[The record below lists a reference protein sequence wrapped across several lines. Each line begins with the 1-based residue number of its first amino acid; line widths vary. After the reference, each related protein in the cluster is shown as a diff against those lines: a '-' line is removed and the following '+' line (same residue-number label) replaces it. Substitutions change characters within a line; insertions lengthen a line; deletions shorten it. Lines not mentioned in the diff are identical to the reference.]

1 VTCDHTY
8 AMGDA
13 QRLRIMGPSMTTLL
27 HLIPRRVHHLL
38 GQLDALRWRRLG
50 PVEVRGSAVLPTPC
64 AVDQAQTL
72 ELAPVALGELFG
84 LPGGGWQQRWFRID
98 VPAGNNDRVLFWKCQ
113 GETTVWIDGEAWAG
127 LDPGHDYCA
136 LPVRASTLWLDCGT
150 YQTSIG
156 GGAQQP
162 LSDQPCRFREAWLA
176 ERVQPAWD
184 AFFDLE
190 ALVMLMN
197 KVVDQDALRLHRP
210 GHPIAFKLLPALA
223 AACDR
228 FEDDGIVAC
237 AESLR
242 GILGQ
247 FPAEGWQDI
256 ATVVGHSHLDLV
268 WLWPEVEGERKAVHT
283 AATAMRLL
291 ERYPEMT
298 FTYSQPASYA
308 AITRRA
314 PGLATRISDAIRSGR
329 WEATG
334 ALEVESD
341 THLPCGEAL
350 LRAVLVGQ
358 RGFTALR
365 GSPST
370 LCWLPDTFGF
380 TACLPQI
387 LAAAGVSGFFTTKL
401 GWSEITDFPYRSFR
415 WRSPDGSEVLAH
427 NSAHHP
433 NGEMT
438 LQQLAWS
445 GERNRQAGVLADVL
459 LPQGFGDGG
468 GGPNEAMCERARRLA
483 NLAQCPTVRWGNT
496 EGWFARLAQH
506 ASQLPVFDG
515 ELYLERHQGVFTSQ
529 ARCKQAYRT
538 AEVALQLHEAVRT
551 ACRGAALDDE
561 AWRRV
566 IFAQFHDALPGSSIA
581 VVYDQLV
588 PELEQ
593 LATQRI
599 STAISE
605 LAARSGREDCLF
617 NALPTARRA
626 LVALPGCSA
635 AAIRC
640 GDAVLPVQHLD
651 GVPHAS
657 IPLPALAGVAWTGSD
672 ASAPATHMTAGPGF
686 LGSDRAQ
693 ARFDADGGLVELR
706 IDGELIPL
714 SAAAGLVLHREGT
727 GGDAWDIQPQALAA
741 AVSTCPVPLGRID
754 QGPVAVRLSGSAA
767 LGRRSQA
774 RMTWSLVAGL
784 PWLLADLDL
793 DWQEDASWLRF
804 RLPTALRGRQT
815 RFGTPFGSVLRAAQS
830 GDDAQTARW
839 EVPGSRWAAVT
850 DDDGVGAALISEAKY
865 GWHCGDGTL
874 HLSLLRAPDS
884 PAPGADR
891 GRQRIRF
898 AIGRHRTLA
907 SADACTTAEAADSL
921 YLPVPG
927 YRGSPTGTAPIEL
940 LPGSSLAPA
949 WVLPGV
955 LRLHEVSG
963 RRGTACLRST
973 RQLHLADVHGH
984 SQTPLSAAGDNLW
997 RVDYQPNA
1005 LLSISF
1011 A

>member
-1 VTCDHTY
+1 
-8 AMGDA
+8 
-13 QRLRIMGPSMTTLL
+13 MTTLL
-27 HLIPRRVHHLL
+27 HLIPRRVQHLL
-38 GQLDALRWRRLG
+38 RHLDGLRWQRLG
-50 PVEVRGSAVLPTPC
+50 SVEVLGSAVLPSPV
-64 AVDQAQTL
+64 AVDQASQ
-72 ELAPVALGELFG
+72 LALSPVACGEFFG
-84 LPGGGWQQRWFRID
+84 LPGGGWQQRWFRIEL
-98 VPAGNNDRVLFWKCQ
+98 PAGGDERVLFWKCQ
-113 GETTVWIDGEAWAG
+113 GETTVWLDGEAWAG
-127 LDPGHDYCA
+127 LDTGHDYCP
-136 LPVRASTLWLDCGT
+136 LPPRACTLWLDCGT

-156 GGAQQP
+156 GGAQPP

-190 ALVMLMN
+190 ALGMLMD
-197 KVVDQDALRLHRP
+197 KVADQDALHHHRP
-210 GHPIAFKLLPALA
+210 CHPLAFKLLPALA
-223 AACDR
+223 EACDR
-228 FEDDGIVAC
+228 FERDGVAAC

-242 GILGQ
+242 GVLRR
-247 FPAEGWQDI
+247 FPAEGWQDV

-298 FTYSQPASYA
+298 FSYSQPASYA
-308 AITRRA
+308 AIQRRA
-314 PGLATRISDAIRSGR
+314 PGLAERIGSAIRSGR

-350 LRAVLVGQ
+350 LRAVLIGQ

-387 LAAAGVSGFFTTKL
+387 LAVAGVSGFFTTKL
-401 GWSEITDFPYRSFR
+401 GWSEVTNFPYRSFR

-438 LQQLAWS
+438 LHQLGWS
-445 GERNRQAGVLADVL
+445 GERNRQAGVLAEVL

-483 NLAQCPTVRWGNT
+483 NLAQCPTVRWGKA
-496 EGWFARLAQH
+496 EEWFARLAQG
-506 ASQLPVFDG
+506 STQLPLYDG

-529 ARCKQAYRT
+529 ARCKHAYRA
-538 AEVALQLHEAVRT
+538 AEVALQVHEAVRA
-551 ACRGAALDDE
+551 ACRGVVLDDE

-581 VVYDQLV
+581 VVYEHLV

-593 LATQRI
+593 LATTQLA
-599 STAISE
+599 TALSE
-605 LAARSGREDCLF
+605 LAAQPGSQACLF
-617 NALPTARRA
+617 NALP
-626 LVALPGCSA
+626 GCTA

-640 GDAVLPVQHLD
+640 GDAVLPVQQLD
-651 GVPHAS
+651 GGPHAS
-657 IPLPALAGVAWTGSD
+657 IPLPALCGVAWTATD
-672 ASAPATHMTAGPGF
+672 AVAPATRLAAGPGF
-686 LGSDRAQ
+686 LAGDRAQ

-706 IDGELIPL
+706 IDGEPIPL
-714 SAAAGLVLHREGT
+714 SGAAGLVLHREGT
-727 GGDAWDIQPQALAA
+727 GGDAWDIQPQALDA
-741 AVSTCPVPLGRID
+741 AVSTCLVPLAPTD
-754 QGPVAVRLSGSAA
+754 HGPVAVRLSGSAA

-774 RMTWSLVAGL
+774 RLTWSVVAGL
-784 PWLLADLDL
+784 PWLFADLDL

-804 RLPTALRGRQT
+804 RLPTALRGRQA

-865 GWHCGDGTL
+865 GWHCSDGTL

-898 AIGRHRTLA
+898 AIGRHRALA
-907 SADACTTAEAADSL
+907 TADAGTTAEAADSL
-921 YLPVPG
+921 YLAVPS
-927 YRGSPTGTAPIEL
+927 YRGAPTGAAPIEL

-963 RRGTACLRST
+963 RRGTARLRSP
-973 RQLHLADVHGH
+973 RQPHLADVHGR
-984 SQTPLSAAGDNLW
+984 PLVPLESVGDGCW
-997 RVDYQPNA
+997 RLEHGPYA
-1005 LLSISF
+1005 LLSIAF
-1011 A
+1011 